1 MRPEDARRCISI
13 TKNPIE
19 QIRMRTSKQ
28 KEVIILQSQ
37 SRCGCMLDNDAT
49 LYLVQ
54 NCETKKY

>member
-1 MRPEDARRCISI
+1 
-13 TKNPIE
+13 
-19 QIRMRTSKQ
+19 MRTSKQ

-37 SRCGCMLDNDAT
+37 SKCDFKVDNDAT